1 MDLSTSQ
8 NSLTTLQSIS
18 ARIGQRMS
26 WKAGDS
32 VLNLV
37 LSTPRLPFCLYSMCG
52 RTRAMLRS
60 SSWVWR
66 LSRMLM
72 GSKIS
77 KLQSQDDDDPL
88 DEFGQQGLPRDFSA
102 WIKTFYAFLLVP
114 DAYLQLPAS
123 I

>member
-1 MDLSTSQ
+1 
-8 NSLTTLQSIS
+8 
-18 ARIGQRMS
+18 
-26 WKAGDS
+26 
-32 VLNLV
+32 
-37 LSTPRLPFCLYSMCG
+37 
-52 RTRAMLRS
+52 
-60 SSWVWR
+60 
-66 LSRMLM
+66 MLM